1 MSTLK
6 NIPIFYSVLQLE
18 LEKAEEI
25 LGTEKIKKKRLEQIS
40 TQIKNKIWNL
50 QNPPKEECAKRSKVL
65 CRLKLAY
72 GLASGFHEI
81 L

>member
-1 MSTLK
+1 LSTLK

-50 QNPPKEECAKRSKVL
+50 QNPPKEECAKRPKLL
-65 CRLKLAY
+65 CRLQLNC
-72 GLASGFHEI
+72 GIASG
-81 L
+81 